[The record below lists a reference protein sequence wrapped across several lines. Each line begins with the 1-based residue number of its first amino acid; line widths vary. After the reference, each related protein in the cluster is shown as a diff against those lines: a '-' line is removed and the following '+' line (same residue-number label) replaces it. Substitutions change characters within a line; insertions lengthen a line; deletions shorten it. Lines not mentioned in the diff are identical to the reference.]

1 MLPKQF
7 LLAECKNL
15 KSVLQETLR
24 FDYGLEGSKDFYEEC
39 ELRLTFITD
48 EIEQAPEDDVLNIRR
63 CSAQLDQ
70 LSKLISRIERSSIS
84 EYSWPFVCAFKD
96 ITQNICKE
104 NKAISDSEDP
114 KIHVLS
120 EGGLSS
126 YKIYAEQID
135 RIPGKRRILTIV
147 FPRTLKHFVLL
158 HPILG
163 HEIGH
168 AIFKMTNH
176 QSVLASILNN
186 ELFTPSVNFSTQDT
200 ISAWVF
206 SNTAPEAVQK
216 QVAYL
221 NATGIVENEFFT
233 KYASLPA
240 WLEEILCDL
249 LGLLIFGPSYIGA
262 QCNLL
267 LSMEPTGLYLS
278 KTHPP
283 PALRINLVL
292 TAAKVLGYDSI
303 TFDRDVAPHA
313 KAFWDSVNSLT
324 QPSDWFNVFT
334 EESIKNTL
342 AALQAYLSGF
352 EKTLYPTHD
361 KETIQQLSRQLFKL
375 IPPVGSCYNNDGEP
389 DCKEVDFRH
398 ILYAGWIAS
407 EFDPENLNFSMV
419 NRLCEHGIMQQNAIS
434 LFANREK

>member
-7 LLAECKNL
+7 LLDECKNL

-48 EIEQAPEDDVLNIRR
+48 EIEQAPENDVFNLRR
-63 CSAQLDQ
+63 CSAQLDH

-104 NKAISDSEDP
+104 NKAISDSQDP

-168 AIFKMTNH
+168 AIFKMANH
-176 QSVLASILNN
+176 QKELITILNA
-186 ELFTPSVNFSTQDT
+186 ELLSPSETFKSVEN
-200 ISAWVF
+200 ISAWLF
-206 SNTAPEAVQK
+206 SNTAPDDVQK
-216 QVAYL
+216 QIAVL
-221 NATGIVENEFFT
+221 SIQGINESDFFP
-233 KYASLPA
+233 KHANLMK

-267 LSMEPTGLYLS
+267 LSMEPSGLHLG

-283 PALRINLVL
+283 TALRINLVL
-292 TAAKVLGYDSI
+292 KAAKALGYDSI
-303 TFDRDVAPHA
+303 VFDKDVAPHA
-313 KAFWDSVNSLT
+313 KAFWDGVNSLI

-334 EESIKNTL
+334 EDSIKNTL
-342 AALQAYLSGF
+342 TALQKYLSNF
-352 EKTLYPTHD
+352 EKTLYPIHD

-375 IPPVGSCYNNDGEP
+375 IPPVGSCYNDEGEP

-407 EFDPENLNFSMV
+407 EFDPENLNFAMV